1 MGRDAESSERFD
13 SPTTPKLR
21 RRGLRAILA
30 LWTLLAACGLAGLAT
45 NEVSAQARPA
55 ARPAARQRAT
65 RAAPTVWDREQER
78 RRAEVVRFGAR
89 PESLLPLLEL
99 ASDWEL
105 APQTSLTALHALA
118 DNRTLLPTVR
128 ASAATLE
135 ASVLRHLGRMPEAE
149 ARLESLGFI
158 RHFRFLGPFS
168 NEGRH
173 GFATVFPPETSLEAP
188 TQLDVE
194 FAGAEHPIRW
204 RDLPERRDVGS
215 VALDPFITP
224 SANAC
229 AFLETFVQVE
239 RARPLALWT
248 GASGAVRVYWNGRVV
263 FEDAH
268 YRGGELDR
276 GVAVVEARSGWNR
289 VLVKLCNDDSDFSAY
304 MRLSEVDGT
313 LLRVTADPA
322 GATVA
327 ATGSTTPNATLPSA
341 PGAVNALFEEALRVS
356 PNDAP
361 LHESLARYLSY
372 TSGEESTEHRA
383 RDLAARAVEL
393 LPTARNCLFAARLQE
408 TRDDT
413 ARLIRQAV
421 ALAPNDREV
430 QLANAFH
437 QAGGA
442 SGERALPLFEAIPP
456 DTIFGITALTTRA
469 RILSRLGF
477 EESARALL
485 ESLDARFPASI
496 SHLRSRV
503 AREAALGHASV
514 ADALREELLRAR
526 PDDMTARHEIVARAL
541 HRGERERVLEELER
555 ELAYRPNSA
564 LALAWASDVYDA
576 LDDEGESIA
585 MLTRATE
592 LDPHDASTRVA
603 LGERLLS
610 FGRRDQ
616 ALATLREALALR
628 PQDPGTRQL
637 IEHIQPEQRPDEAY
651 ATAIDTILARRSSET
666 GWPGRVLHDL
676 EVRTVL
682 PNGLSSAFHQ
692 RVYQVHDAE
701 GARALR
707 QHGIQY
713 EPGAQWVDVRSVR
726 VYRDGRVLSSFE
738 TGETSLAEP
747 EYSMYFSAR
756 QLILTLPELVPG
768 DVIELR
774 YRIDDIGSRN
784 EYEGYF
790 GQLRGLQGQM
800 PIARLEHI
808 ILSPTSRTLV
818 FNTPTIALAHETRT
832 DGDRRIDRFSAD
844 NIAPLRSEPG
854 QPGYTEIAPYLHV
867 STYQSWNELG
877 RFWWS
882 LSERQFAPDA
892 DLERTVHTLID
903 DTTDVRTRVSRIYA
917 WVIDHIRYVGL
928 EFGIHGHMPYRVSD
942 VVDRGFGDCKDTAS
956 LLYAMFRIAGIDSRV
971 VLVRTTRNG
980 EIGDTPASLSAFDH
994 AIAYVPE
1001 LDLFLDGTSERSGI
1015 DELPV
1020 MDQGALG
1027 LVVGPSTVELRHLP
1041 VRTAE
1046 QAGRRRELT
1055 VTFAPNGSVTMEG
1068 NEELRG
1074 SEAPPARHRF
1084 EAEESRSRLLGVTL
1098 SGMFPG
1104 FELASQEFSSLS
1116 DRSQPVRY
1124 TWRGTS
1130 ARFGERNGSAIR
1142 VAPTVIGDLTRSWA
1156 SLPQRT
1162 HALVLGPPSHYRE
1175 RRTLALGTLRAA
1187 EVPRGGVVESPF
1199 GRLSVRYTTTGSN
1212 VVIETELLMTRAR
1225 VEVSEYRAFREF
1237 SERADALLRERVV
1250 VSGVVAG
1257 GVQ

>member
-1 MGRDAESSERFD
+1 V
-13 SPTTPKLR
+13 LR
-21 RRGLRAILA
+21 L
-30 LWTLLAACGLAGLAT
+30 
-45 NEVSAQARPA
+45 
-55 ARPAARQRAT
+55 
-65 RAAPTVWDREQER
+65 
-78 RRAEVVRFGAR
+78 GAR
-89 PESLLPLLEL
+89 PEALLPLLEL

-118 DNRTLLPTVR
+118 ESRTLLPTVR

-149 ARLESLGFI
+149 ARIESLGFV
-158 RHFRFLGPFS
+158 RHFRMLGPFS
-168 NEGRH
+168 NEGRR

-188 TQLDVE
+188 TPLGTE
-194 FAGAEHPIRW
+194 FQGAEHPIQW

-215 VALDPFITP
+215 VALDPFMTP

-229 AFLETFVQVE
+229 AFLETFVEVE

-276 GVAVVEARSGWNR
+276 GVAVVEARAGWNR
-289 VLVKLCNDDSDFSAY
+289 VLVKLCNDDADFSAY
-304 MRLSEVDGT
+304 MRLSEANGAFMQVH
-313 LLRVTADPA
+313 ADPA
-322 GATVA
+322 GATAAAPAA
-327 ATGSTTPNATLPSA
+327 ATSQPLPAA
-341 PGAVNALFEEALRVS
+341 PGAVGALLEEALRNAPS
-356 PNDAP
+356 DAHA
-361 LHESLARYLSY
+361 HEALARYLSY
-372 TSGEESTEHRA
+372 TTGEESTEHRA

-393 LPTARNCLFAARLQE
+393 APSAQNCLFAARLQE
-408 TRDDT
+408 TRDDM

-421 ALAPNDREV
+421 ALAPNDPEV

-437 QAGGA
+437 VAGGA
-442 SGERALPLFEAIPP
+442 SGERSLPLFEAIPP
-456 DTIFGITALTTRA
+456 DTTFGITALTTRA
-469 RILSRLGF
+469 RILARLGF
-477 EESARALL
+477 DESARGLL
-485 ESLDARFPASI
+485 ETLDARFPESLV
-496 SHLRSRV
+496 HLRARIS
-503 AREAALGHASV
+503 REAGLGHTSV
-514 ADALREELLRAR
+514 ADTLREQLLTAR
-526 PDDMTARHEIVARAL
+526 PDDSNTRRELVARAL
-541 HRGERERVLEELER
+541 RRGEREHVLEEIQR
-555 ELAYRPNSA
+555 ELFYRPNSVV
-564 LALAWASDVYDA
+564 ALAWASDIYDA
-576 LDDEGESIA
+576 LGDEGESVA
-585 MLTRATE
+585 MLVRATE
-592 LDPHDASTRVA
+592 LDPHDASSRVA

-637 IEHIQPEQRPDEAY
+637 IEHIEPEQRPDEAY
-651 ATAIDTILARRSSET
+651 ATAIETILARRSSET

-692 RVYQVHDAE
+692 RVFQVHDEE

-707 QHGIQY
+707 QHAIQY
-713 EPGAQWVDVRSVR
+713 EPGAQWVDVRSAR
-726 VYRDGRVLSSFE
+726 VYRGDRVLSAFE

-756 QLILTLPELVPG
+756 QLIVSLPELEPG

-800 PIARLEHI
+800 PIERLEHI

-818 FNTPTIALAHETRT
+818 FNTPSIALAHETRT
-832 DGDRRIDRFSAD
+832 DGDRRIDRFSAEH
-844 NIAPLRSEPG
+844 IAPLRSEPG

-882 LSERQFAPDA
+882 LSERQFEPDA

-980 EIGDTPASLSAFDH
+980 EIGESPASLSAFDH

-1068 NEELRG
+1068 NEELMG

-1084 EAEESRSRLLGVTL
+1084 EAEESRARLLGVTL

-1104 FELASQEFSSLS
+1104 FELTSQEFSSLT

-1130 ARFGERNGSAIR
+1130 ARFGERNGASIR
-1142 VAPTVIGDLTRSWA
+1142 VTPTVISELTRSWA

-1175 RRTLALGTLRAA
+1175 RRTLALGSLRA
-1187 EVPRGGVVESPF
+1187 EVPRGGLVESPF
-1199 GRLSVRYTTTGSN
+1199 GHLSVRYSRVGTS
-1212 VVIETELLMTRAR
+1212 VVIETELVINAQR

-1250 VSGVVAG
+1250 VSGVAG
-1257 GVQ
+1257 GVP

>member
-1 MGRDAESSERFD
+1 
-13 SPTTPKLR
+13 L
-21 RRGLRAILA
+21 
-30 LWTLLAACGLAGLAT
+30 
-45 NEVSAQARPA
+45 
-55 ARPAARQRAT
+55 
-65 RAAPTVWDREQER
+65 
-78 RRAEVVRFGAR
+78 GAR

-118 DNRTLLPTVR
+118 DARALLPTVR
-128 ASAATLE
+128 ASAGTLE

-158 RHFRFLGPFS
+158 RHVRFLGPFS

-173 GFATVFPPETSLEAP
+173 GFATVFPPETTLEAP
-188 TQLDVE
+188 SQLDVE

-204 RDLPERRDVGS
+204 RDLPERLDVGS
-215 VALDPFITP
+215 ISLDPFITP

-239 RARPLALWT
+239 RARPMALWT

-263 FEDAH
+263 FEDAR

-304 MRLSEVDGT
+304 LRLSEVDGA
-313 LLRVTADPA
+313 LVRVQADPA
-322 GATVA
+322 GATL
-327 ATGSTTPNATLPSA
+327 ATASTSPPSTTLPPA
-341 PGAVNALFEEALRVS
+341 PGAVSALFETALAAA
-356 PNDAP
+356 PNDAQ
-361 LHESLARYLSY
+361 LHESLARYLAY

-393 LPTARNCLFAARLQE
+393 SPSARNCLFAARLQE

-413 ARLIRQAV
+413 ARLVAQAV

-430 QLANAFH
+430 QLAHAFH
-437 QAGGA
+437 IAGGA

-456 DTIFGITALTTRA
+456 DTTSGITALTARA

-477 EESARALL
+477 EESGRALL
-485 ESLDARFPASI
+485 ESLDTRFPASI

-503 AREAALGHASV
+503 AREAALGHVSV
-514 ADALREELLRAR
+514 ADGLREELLRAR
-526 PDDMTARHEIVARAL
+526 PDDINARHEIVARAL
-541 HRGERERVLEELER
+541 RRGERERVLVELQQG
-555 ELAYRPNSA
+555 LFYRPSSA

-576 LDDEGESIA
+576 LDDEGESIT

-592 LDPHDASTRVA
+592 LDPHNAGTRVA

-637 IEHIQPEQRPDEAY
+637 IEHIEPEQRTDEAY
-651 ATAIDTILARRSSET
+651 ATAIETILERRSSET

-713 EPGAQWVDVRSVR
+713 EPGAQWVDVRSAR
-726 VYRDGRVLSSFE
+726 VYRNGRVLSSFD

-756 QLILTLPELVPG
+756 RLIVTLPELEPG

-784 EYEGYF
+784 EYQGYF

-800 PIARLEHI
+800 PIAHLEHI

-832 DGDRRIDRFSAD
+832 EGDRRIDRFSAD
-844 NIAPLRSEPG
+844 NIVPLRSEPG

-867 STYQSWNELG
+867 STFQSWNELG

-882 LSERQFAPDA
+882 LSERQFEPDA
-892 DLERTVHTLID
+892 DLERTVHALID

-928 EFGIHGHMPYRVSD
+928 EFGIHGHMPYRVAD

-980 EIGDTPASLSAFDH
+980 EIGDSPASLSAFDH

-1015 DELPV
+1015 DELPE

-1027 LVVGPSTVELRHLP
+1027 LVVGPTTVELRHLP

-1046 QAGRRRELT
+1046 QAGRRRQLT
-1055 VTFAPNGSVTMEG
+1055 VTFAPNGSVTMQG
-1068 NEELRG
+1068 NEELLG
-1074 SEAPPARHRF
+1074 NEAPPVRRRF

-1104 FELASQEFSSLS
+1104 FELAGQEFSSLA

-1130 ARFGERNGSAIR
+1130 ARFGERNGNSIR
-1142 VAPTVIGDLTRSWA
+1142 IAPAVISELTRGWA
-1156 SLPQRT
+1156 TLPQRT
-1162 HALVLGPPSHYRE
+1162 HALILGPPSHYRE
-1175 RRTLALGTLRAA
+1175 RRTLALGTLRAT

-1199 GRLSVRYTTTGSN
+1199 GRLSVRYTSAGNS
-1212 VVIETELLMTRAR
+1212 VVIETELLVTRTR

-1257 GVQ
+1257 GVP

>member
-1 MGRDAESSERFD
+1 MGRDAESSELAP
-13 SPTTPKLR
+13 SPTTPKLSR
-21 RRGLRAILA
+21 ALRAVLV
-30 LWTLLAACGLAGLAT
+30 LAALVASYGSLAGLAKS
-45 NEVSAQARPA
+45 EAFAQ
-55 ARPAARQRAT
+55 ARPAARQRA

-78 RRAEVVRFGAR
+78 RRAEVIRLGAR
-89 PESLLPLLEL
+89 PEALLPLLEL
-99 ASDWEL
+99 GSDWEL

-118 DNRTLLPTVR
+118 ENRTLLPTVR

-135 ASVLRHLGRMPEAE
+135 ASVLRHLGRSTEAE
-149 ARLESLGFI
+149 TRLDSLGFI

-173 GFATVFPPETSLEAP
+173 GFATVFPPETALEAP
-188 TQLDVE
+188 TQLAVE
-194 FAGAEHPIRW
+194 FQGAEHPIRW

-215 VALDPFITP
+215 VALDPFMTP
-224 SANAC
+224 SVNAC

-248 GASGAVRVYWNGRVV
+248 GASGAVRVFWNGRVV
-263 FEDAH
+263 LEDAH

-289 VLVKLCNDDSDFSAY
+289 VLVKLCNGDSDFSAY
-304 MRLSEVDGT
+304 LRLSEVDGA
-313 LLRVTADPA
+313 LMRVTADPA
-322 GATVA
+322 GATLA
-327 ATGSTTPNATLPSA
+327 AAVSPGANATSPATLPA
-341 PGAVNALFEEALRVS
+341 PPGAVNALLEEALRAA
-356 PNDAP
+356 PNDAQV
-361 LHESLARYLSY
+361 HESLARYLSY
-372 TSGEESTEHRA
+372 TRGEESTEHRA

-456 DTIFGITALTTRA
+456 DTIYGITALTTRA
-469 RILSRLGF
+469 RILGRLGF
-477 EESARALL
+477 EESSRALL
-485 ESLDARFPASI
+485 ESLDTRLPTSI
-496 SHLRSRV
+496 SHLRARV
-503 AREAALGHASV
+503 AREAALGHVSV

-526 PDDMTARHEIVARAL
+526 PDDTNARHDIVARAL
-541 HRGERERVLEELER
+541 RRGERERVLEELQR
-555 ELAYRPNSA
+555 ELFYRPNSA

-592 LDPHDASTRVA
+592 LDPHNASARVA

-651 ATAIDTILARRSSET
+651 ATAIETILARRSNET

-701 GARALR
+701 GARSLR

-713 EPGAQWVDVRSVR
+713 EPGAQWVDIRSAR
-726 VYRDGRVLSSFE
+726 VYREGRVLSSFD

-756 QLILTLPELVPG
+756 QLIVTLPELQPG

-784 EYEGYF
+784 QYEGYF
-790 GQLRGLQGQM
+790 GQLRGLQGQL
-800 PIARLEHI
+800 PIAHLEHI

-818 FNTPTIALAHETRT
+818 FNTPTLALAHETRT

-928 EFGIHGHMPYRVSD
+928 EFGIHGHMPYRVAD

-980 EIGDTPASLSAFDH
+980 EIGDAPASLSAFDH

-1055 VTFAPNGSVTMEG
+1055 VTFAPNGSVTMQG
-1068 NEELRG
+1068 SEELRG

-1084 EAEESRSRLLGVTL
+1084 EAEESRARLLGVTL

-1104 FELASQEFSSLS
+1104 FELASQEFASLS

-1124 TWRGTS
+1124 TWRGSS
-1130 ARFGERNGSAIR
+1130 ARFGERNGGSIR
-1142 VAPTVIGDLTRSWA
+1142 IAPTVIGDLTRTWA
-1156 SLPQRT
+1156 SMPQRT